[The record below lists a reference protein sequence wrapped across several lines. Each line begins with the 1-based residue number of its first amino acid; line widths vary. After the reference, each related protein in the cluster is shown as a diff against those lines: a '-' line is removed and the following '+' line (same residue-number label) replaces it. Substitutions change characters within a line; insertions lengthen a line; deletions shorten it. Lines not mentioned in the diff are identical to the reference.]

1 MMSKALLTTEE
12 RKLLER
18 AINLMEELV
27 ETLEVMRDE
36 ELMEDLKEALKEIK
50 EGKVKSLSELMDA
63 TPLR

>member
-27 ETLEVMRDE
+27 ETLEVMQDE

-50 EGKVKSLSELMDA
+50 KGKVKSLSELMDA
-63 TPLR
+63 TSLR

>member
-27 ETLEVMRDE
+27 ETLEVMQDE

-50 EGKVKSLSELMDA
+50 EGKVKSLSESMDA
-63 TPLR
+63 TSLR

>member
-1 MMSKALLTTEE
+1 LMSKALLTTEE

>member
-1 MMSKALLTTEE
+1 LMSKALLTTEE

-27 ETLEVMRDE
+27 ETLEVMQDE

-50 EGKVKSLSELMDA
+50 EGKVKSLSESMDA
-63 TPLR
+63 TSLR

>member
-1 MMSKALLTTEE
+1 LMSKALLTTEE

-36 ELMEDLKEALKEIK
+36 ELMEDLKEALKELK

-63 TPLR
+63 AFLR

>member
-1 MMSKALLTTEE
+1 MSKALLTTEE

-36 ELMEDLKEALKEIK
+36 ELMEDLKEALKELK

-63 TPLR
+63 AFLR

>member
-1 MMSKALLTTEE
+1 MSKALLTTEE

-27 ETLEVMRDE
+27 ETLEVMQDE

-50 EGKVKSLSELMDA
+50 EGKVKSLSESMDA
-63 TPLR
+63 TSLR

>member
-1 MMSKALLTTEE
+1 LMSKALLTTEE

-27 ETLEVMRDE
+27 ETLEVMQDE

-63 TPLR
+63 TSLR

>member
-27 ETLEVMRDE
+27 ETLEVMQAE
-36 ELMEDLKEALKEIK
+36 ELMGDLKEALKEIK
-50 EGKVKSLSELMDA
+50 EGKVKSLSELMD
-63 TPLR
+63 TTSLR

>member
-1 MMSKALLTTEE
+1 MSKALLTTEE

-27 ETLEVMRDE
+27 ETLEVMQDE

-63 TPLR
+63 PSLR

>member
-1 MMSKALLTTEE
+1 MSKALLTTEE

-27 ETLEVMRDE
+27 ETLEVMQDE
-36 ELMEDLKEALKEIK
+36 ELMGDLKEALKEIK

-63 TPLR
+63 TSLR

>member
-1 MMSKALLTTEE
+1 MSKALLTTEE

-27 ETLEVMRDE
+27 ETLEVMQDE

-63 TPLR
+63 TSLR

>member
-1 MMSKALLTTEE
+1 LMSKALLTTEE

-27 ETLEVMRDE
+27 ETLEVMQDE
-36 ELMEDLKEALKEIK
+36 ELMGDLKEALKEIK

-63 TPLR
+63 TSLR

>member
-36 ELMEDLKEALKEIK
+36 ELMEDLKEALKELK

-63 TPLR
+63 AFLR

>member
-27 ETLEVMRDE
+27 ETLEVMQDE

-63 TPLR
+63 TSLR